1 MGGTVT
7 DEKLLFTV
15 AATLVAVLLFYW
27 HISSKSRVDLQ
38 YLFVDTE
45 TQQFSIFKFGQVI
58 ALFVST
64 WVLIR
69 ETNHDRLNEW
79 LYGGYMLAWAGVNI
93 ANRYI
98 SKDKP
103 NAQPTP

>member
-1 MGGTVT
+1 MN
-7 DEKLLFTV
+7 DEKLFFSL

-27 HISSKSRVDLQ
+27 HVSPRSRVDLQ

-45 TQQFSIFKFGQVI
+45 TQQFSIFKFGQVL

-69 ETNHDRLNEW
+69 ETNHDRLTEW
-79 LYGGYMLAWAGVNI
+79 LYAGYMFAWTGVNM
-93 ANRYI
+93 ANRYLT
-98 SKDKP
+98 KDKP
-103 NAQPTP
+103 NAQPSP